1 MNKKEKKMEN
11 TIKHTVV
18 VRNKNLDNKA
28 VARIRTFDIY
38 SLAEK
43 AAEELN
49 EYKDNDIYFFDV
61 ETEGGEE

>member
-1 MNKKEKKMEN
+1 MEN

-43 AAEELN
+43 AAKDLN

-61 ETEGGEE
+61 ETEGGEEYWIKSMW